1 MGNQD
6 LSPNQRQ
13 DQARRDR
20 RKNCAVT
27 KLKGR
32 RVDLGKQG
40 SPDRDAVICLQDCGG
55 SCQAEATEMHRERR
69 KQGGC
74 SGIDMTLTFL
84 LKREKEDVRFR
95 DEQISESRRAVE
107 ANASAVQCREGCS
120 QCLPKMLF
128 D

>member
-1 MGNQD
+1 MGSQD

-20 RKNCAVT
+20 RENCGVT

-55 SCQAEATEMHRERR
+55 SCQAEATEMHR
-69 KQGGC
+69 
-74 SGIDMTLTFL
+74 
-84 LKREKEDVRFR
+84 REEKARLVFR
-95 DEQISESRRAVE
+95 DRHDTHVSTEERIRR
-107 ANASAVQCREGCS
+107 R
-120 QCLPKMLF
+120 
-128 D
+128 